1 MRAENLFIR
10 PLSEVTNNMK
20 KLNYLAITSLLS
32 GCVSNTTSLTNDVC
46 RVDESTP
53 FGKELLLAAQGVSS
67 SNPPQVYGSCEELGE
82 LKRGARTRLST
93 WQYVLP
99 LEDAIK
105 LDLEELPLK
114 I

>member
-1 MRAENLFIR
+1 
-10 PLSEVTNNMK
+10 MK
-20 KLNYLAITSLLS
+20 TLTYLAITSLLS

-53 FGKELLLAAQGVSS
+53 FGKELLSAAQRVSS
-67 SNPPQVYGSCEELGE
+67 SNPPQVYGSCEELEE
-82 LKRGARTRLST
+82 LKSGTRRRLST

-99 LEDAIK
+99 LKDAKK
-105 LDLEELPLK
+105 LDLEDLPLK